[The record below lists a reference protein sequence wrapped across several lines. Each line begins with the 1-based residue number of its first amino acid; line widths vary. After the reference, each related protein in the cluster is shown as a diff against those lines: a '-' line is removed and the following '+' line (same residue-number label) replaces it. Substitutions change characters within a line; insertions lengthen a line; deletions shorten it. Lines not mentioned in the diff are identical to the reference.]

1 MLVGTIAGTSQ
12 IPNFN
17 ASSIFDTYEVIV
29 DNNIKN

>member
-1 MLVGTIAGTSQ
+1 MLAGTIAGASH
-12 IPNFN
+12 IPNIN